1 MSAPLSS
8 LEIKIDAVLA
18 LCRQL
23 RTENAALVAERNQL
37 LESNRTLG
45 QVIDASR
52 ARLEALLPHLPE
64 DA

>member
-1 MSAPLSS
+1 MSAPLNS

-23 RTENAALVAERNQL
+23 RNENSALMAEREHLRELNRQL
-37 LESNRTLG
+37 GQTIETTQSRLES
-45 QVIDASR
+45 
-52 ARLEALLPHLPE
+52 LLPHLPD